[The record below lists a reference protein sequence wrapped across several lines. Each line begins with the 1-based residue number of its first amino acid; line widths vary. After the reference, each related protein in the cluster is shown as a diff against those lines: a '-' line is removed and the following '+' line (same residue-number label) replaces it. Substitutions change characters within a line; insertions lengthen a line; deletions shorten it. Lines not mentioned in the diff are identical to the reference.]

1 MHNVIDSIPLGN
13 APWKCFSVK
22 YTGEIPQ
29 HNPSTW
35 MSQVHEIYY
44 RDPDTVIRQMLDNPK
59 FADGFDPIPRN
70 AFDAKGKQVFSDFM
84 TGNWAWRQADKL
96 AENPNN
102 KGAMLVPVIAGSDKT
117 TVSVGTGQNEYY
129 PLYLSIGNIENR
141 VQRAHRDGLV
151 PIAFLAIPKTG
162 QQYDD
167 DVAYRTF
174 RWQLYHQS
182 LAQIFKSLKPHME
195 TPTILRCPDGH
206 YRQAIYCMGP
216 YIADYPEQAL
226 LAGIVQGWCPRC
238 QAVNKDLDDGDSTR
252 RTRELTDILASVY
265 DLKVLHEKHGIHGDI
280 IPFTNDFPN
289 TDIHELL
296 APDLLHQLIKGTFKD
311 HLVTWVGEYLVIK
324 HGAPAANKIMDDIDR
339 RIAATPPFPGL
350 RHFYEG
356 RRFKQWTGD
365 DSKALMKVYL
375 PAIAG
380 NVPDNMVQAIAAFL
394 NFCYLVR
401 HSTIDHNALTHI
413 EDALT
418 RFYKYREIFTTTG
431 VRLMISLPR
440 QHLMKHYIHL
450 IQEYGAP
457 NGLCSSITESKHI
470 KAVKEPWRRS
480 SCYKA
485 LGQMLKT
492 NQRLSKLAAT
502 RAHFKTC
509 GMLCGTALSD
519 ELHQLLPSELHDEL
533 LGEEREVR
541 EGDDDVVVDMAKR
554 PHE

>member
-1 MHNVIDSIPLGN
+1 MPRACARTQHNPLRFSCDLCSRLFTTQSGIKRHAQQMHPRPPPPTTIPIPPHNSHDSHGHNHNENTASDIDNCQDAHLLRNENTETPAVAHVEYHKVFNEFELAEFLFVKEQMGQQKINRLMDLWAATLLKHGDSPPFANYKDMHNVIDSIPLGN
-13 APWKCFSVK
+13 ALWKCFSVK
-22 YTGEIPQ
+22 YMGEIPQ

-44 RDPDTVIRQMLDNPK
+44 RDPDTVIRQMLDNPE
-59 FADGFDPIPRN
+59 FADSFDPIPRN

-129 PLYLSIGNIENR
+129 PFYLSIGNIENR

-162 QQYDD
+162 RQYDD

-182 LAQIFKSLKPHME
+182 LARIFKSLKPHME

-206 YRQAIYCMGP
+206 YRRAIYCMGP

-238 QAVNKDLDDGDSTR
+238 QAVNKDL
-252 RTRELTDILASVY
+252 VY

-289 TDIHELL
+289 ADIHELL

-339 RIAATPPFPGL
+339 RIAATLPFPGL

-356 RRFKQWTGD
+356 RCFKQWTGD

-380 NVPDNMVQAIAAFL
+380 HVPDDMVQAIAAFL

-401 HSTIDHNALTHI
+401 CSTINHNALTHI

-418 RFYKYREIFTTTG
+418 RFYKYREIFTMTG
-431 VRLMISLPR
+431 V
-440 QHLMKHYIHL
+440 
-450 IQEYGAP
+450 
-457 NGLCSSITESKHI
+457 
-470 KAVKEPWRRS
+470 
-480 SCYKA
+480 
-485 LGQMLKT
+485 
-492 NQRLSKLAAT
+492 
-502 RAHFKTC
+502 
-509 GMLCGTALSD
+509 
-519 ELHQLLPSELHDEL
+519 
-533 LGEEREVR
+533 
-541 EGDDDVVVDMAKR
+541 
-554 PHE
+554 